1 MSRIDPRIAGPD
13 PTEPRDADEAR
24 AVAAVRR
31 AVRAALDALPEP
43 ARAAP
48 LLVACS
54 GGADSTALLAAARA
68 VAPGRV
74 HVAVI
79 DHGLQ
84 EGSAERSAAL
94 VAGLAAQGV
103 PAAVHGVVV
112 DGGGGPE
119 AAARRAR
126 YGALRIARPY
136 PESPVLLGHTLD
148 DQAETVLLGLGRG
161 SGARSLAG
169 MQIWD
174 QPWLRPLL
182 GLRRADTAAA
192 CRAQGMAFWD
202 DPHNVD
208 PRFTRVRLRRE
219 VVPLLEEV
227 LGGGVAEALA
237 RTAAQLR
244 DDGEALDADA
254 GDLLAG
260 AALADHDAQLA
271 GHEHATR
278 GTESLAGPVLD
289 AAVLADA
296 PAAVRRRAL
305 RTWLGSRGV
314 TGLTDLHLRAA
325 DDLVGR
331 WRGQGGV
338 ALPSR
343 LELVR
348 EHGRLRVRT
357 AAWPGARRGPAAGS
371 GRRTSSTPPA
381 RTPGGPS
388 VYDGDI
394 ASVLITE
401 DQIREKTGELAAE
414 VGKDYAD
421 RCSQPNDLLLVG
433 VLKGAVMF
441 MTDIA
446 RALPLPVQL
455 EFMAVSSYGSATSSS
470 GVVRILKDLD
480 RDIAGRHVLIIEDII
495 DSGLTLSWLRRNLES
510 RQPASLEVCT
520 LLRKPD
526 AITVDVPVRYVGF
539 DIPNEFVVGYGLD
552 YAERYRDLPF
562 IGTLDPAVYS

>member
-1 MSRIDPRIAGPD
+1 VSRIDPRIAKPD
-13 PTEPRDADEAR
+13 PTDPRGADQPR

-31 AVRAALDALPEP
+31 AVRSALGALP
-43 ARAAP
+43 ASLRAAP

-94 VAGLAAQGV
+94 VADLVDQGV
-103 PAAVHGVVV
+103 PAAVHVVVV
-112 DGGGGPE
+112 DGGGGLE

-126 YGALRIARPY
+126 YGALRTARPH
-136 PESPVLLGHTLD
+136 PDSPVLLGHTLD

-169 MQIWD
+169 MRTWD
-174 QPWLRPLL
+174 PPWLRPLL

-192 CRAQGMAFWD
+192 CRSQDLTFWD

-208 PRFTRVRLRRE
+208 PRFTRVRLRGE
-219 VVPLLEEV
+219 VLPLLEEV

-244 DDGEALDADA
+244 DDGEALDAAARDV
-254 GDLLAG
+254 LAR
-260 AALADHDAQLA
+260 AAAADHDAQLA
-271 GHEHATR
+271 EQERATR
-278 GTESLAGPVLD
+278 GAEALD
-289 AAVLADA
+289 PAVLAVA

-305 RTWLGSRGV
+305 RTWLGACGV
-314 TGLTDLHLRAA
+314 IGLTDLHLRAA

-338 ALPSR
+338 ALPGR

-357 AAWPGARRGPAAGS
+357 AAWPRAR
-371 GRRTSSTPPA
+371 
-381 RTPGGPS
+381 
-388 VYDGDI
+388 
-394 ASVLITE
+394 
-401 DQIREKTGELAAE
+401 
-414 VGKDYAD
+414 
-421 RCSQPNDLLLVG
+421 
-433 VLKGAVMF
+433 
-441 MTDIA
+441 
-446 RALPLPVQL
+446 
-455 EFMAVSSYGSATSSS
+455 
-470 GVVRILKDLD
+470 
-480 RDIAGRHVLIIEDII
+480 
-495 DSGLTLSWLRRNLES
+495 
-510 RQPASLEVCT
+510 
-520 LLRKPD
+520 
-526 AITVDVPVRYVGF
+526 
-539 DIPNEFVVGYGLD
+539 
-552 YAERYRDLPF
+552 
-562 IGTLDPAVYS
+562 

>member
-1 MSRIDPRIAGPD
+1 MAGSSVPIPLLPD
-13 PTEPRDADEAR
+13 VP

-31 AVRAALDALPEP
+31 AVRAALDALPAP
-43 ARAAP
+43 VRAAP

-94 VAGLAAQGV
+94 VADLVAQGV

-112 DGGGGPE
+112 DGGGGLE

-126 YGALRIARPY
+126 YGALRTARPH
-136 PESPVLLGHTLD
+136 PDSPVLLGHTLD

-169 MQIWD
+169 MRTWD
-174 QPWLRPLL
+174 PPWLRPLL

-192 CRAQGMAFWD
+192 CRSQGLTFWD

-208 PRFTRVRLRRE
+208 PRFTRVRLRSE
-219 VVPLLEEV
+219 VLPLLEEV

-244 DDGEALDADA
+244 DDGEALDAAACDV
-254 GDLLAG
+254 LAR
-260 AALADHDAQLA
+260 AAAADDDAQLA
-271 GHEHATR
+271 EQGADDT
-278 GTESLAGPVLD
+278 AVLD
-289 AAVLADA
+289 TAVLAVA

-305 RTWLGSRGV
+305 RTWLGARGV

-338 ALPSR
+338 ALPGR

-357 AAWPGARRGPAAGS
+357 AAWPGARRGPARGS
-371 GRRTSSTPPA
+371 GRPTSSTPPA
-381 RTPGGPS
+381 RTQ
-388 VYDGDI
+388 
-394 ASVLITE
+394 E
-401 DQIREKTGELAAE
+401 DPPCTTG
-414 VGKDYAD
+414 
-421 RCSQPNDLLLVG
+421 
-433 VLKGAVMF
+433 
-441 MTDIA
+441 
-446 RALPLPVQL
+446 
-455 EFMAVSSYGSATSSS
+455 TS
-470 GVVRILKDLD
+470 R
-480 RDIAGRHVLIIEDII
+480 
-495 DSGLTLSWLRRNLES
+495 
-510 RQPASLEVCT
+510 P
-520 LLRKPD
+520 
-526 AITVDVPVRYVGF
+526 Y
-539 DIPNEFVVGYGLD
+539 
-552 YAERYRDLPF
+552 
-562 IGTLDPAVYS
+562 